1 MVWCVIR
8 QHGCPASGQWVSFE
22 ESSKCGWGRVEG
34 EAEDKSWVV
43 LQELI
48 MRAAGLVSWM
58 LCLCWSGWLQA
69 DVANEGGAVVCW
81 HYGGKS
87 YRNTPDWC
95 FEQQNPLAAEA
106 VIFTS
111 CYMIW
116 WPQCVSPFGKN
127 DYFVPAAD
135 NRRTTDLVFSHNH
148 PSSCAHCP
156 HTNTHPSGHEH
167 RNTASADIKLL
178 FYLPKAI
185 CIHNQTPTDT
195 GKLHTNTQSKAWE
208 WKWKDEDSL
217 LWDKSRPSPPAMFQ
231 V

>member
-1 MVWCVIR
+1 MGVRPAVSGSHLKRALSVGEGGWRER
-8 QHGCPASGQWVSFE
+8 Q
-22 ESSKCGWGRVEG
+22 RTR
-34 EAEDKSWVV
+34 AELCCKSWLCVPQGWFPGCCV
-43 LQELI
+43 CVGVGGSRQMLQMKEALLCVDVMEGDHTGTHLI
-48 MRAAGLVSWM
+48 
-58 LCLCWSGWLQA
+58 
-69 DVANEGGAVVCW
+69 DVFR
-81 HYGGKS
+81 GK
-87 YRNTPDWC
+87 YFQW
-95 FEQQNPLAAEA
+95 EQQNPLAAEA

-135 NRRTTDLVFSHNH
+135 NRRATDLVFSHNH

-156 HTNTHPSGHEH
+156 HTNTHPSGHER

-231 V
+231 I